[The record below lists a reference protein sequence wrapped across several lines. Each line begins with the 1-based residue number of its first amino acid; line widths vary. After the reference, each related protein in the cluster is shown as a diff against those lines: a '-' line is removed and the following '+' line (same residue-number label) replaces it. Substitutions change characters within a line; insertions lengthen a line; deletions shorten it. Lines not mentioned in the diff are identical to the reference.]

1 MGCRQVEPRKKTRG
15 RRRNLTYAPYLAP
28 RESESDHGENRR
40 PGDCR
45 AVLAEME
52 NRARQS
58 RLLYAI
64 DQVASRLTDDHGQK
78 DLGIL
83 PGKQQI
89 TVGVVVKADPSQASR
104 RERQRRHIAQ
114 ARIGGDRMKHLLR
127 SAHQD
132 ILQVS
137 CTSGQLNI
145 AQPVPAKGI
154 NR

>member
-64 DQVASRLTDDHGQK
+64 DQVASRLTDDHGQEE
-78 DLGIL
+78 LSIL

-89 TVGVVVKADPSQASR
+89 TVGVVVKADPSQAGR
-104 RERQRRHIAQ
+104 RECQ
-114 ARIGGDRMKHLLR
+114 
-127 SAHQD
+127 
-132 ILQVS
+132 
-137 CTSGQLNI
+137 
-145 AQPVPAKGI
+145 
-154 NR
+154 